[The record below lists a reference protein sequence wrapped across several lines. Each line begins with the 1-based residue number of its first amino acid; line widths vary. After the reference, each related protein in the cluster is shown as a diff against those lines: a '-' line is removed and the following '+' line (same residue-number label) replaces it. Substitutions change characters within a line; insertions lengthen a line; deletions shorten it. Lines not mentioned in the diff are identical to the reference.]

1 MSKVLVV
8 DNDKFILEF
17 MKDIL
22 TNEGHEV
29 MTAEDGLSAVDILE
43 TYVPDIIFIDLIM
56 PNIDG
61 KRLCKIIRGMRK
73 LENVFLVILSA
84 TVLEEKIDT
93 EALGVDICVSKGPL
107 NEMAQNVLSALNLTE
122 AQAPPSLPSAVLGSE
137 NIFPRAITGELMSV
151 KRHFEAIFEKI
162 SEGILEVTK
171 NGRIVYVNPAAL
183 SIIGLPEEKLLA
195 SRFTDLFSKD
205 YRQTAT
211 RLVETGHEEAVRIT
225 EDPLISLNE
234 YLLTV
239 KALPVDNDS
248 STAIIILND
257 VTKQKEAEETLRQRN
272 RELELLNLA
281 GRTLNS
287 SLDLD
292 HVLVTVLEELRRLI
306 DVSRSTIWLVDPVSG
321 DLVCREALGNSREVL
336 SGWRLEPEQGLAWWV
351 VRHGKSLNVPDT
363 RADTR
368 HFKGVD
374 SATGIEMRSVI
385 GVPLIAKGSV
395 IGVIEVVD
403 TEPGKFDT
411 SYQALLEWLAASAS
425 IAIDNARLYEH
436 AQHEIIDRER
446 AEKDLSRSVKRLR
459 KTLNGTIQAITMIAE
474 RRDQYTA
481 GHQRRVADLA
491 QAISREMGLSEDHIE
506 GIRVS
511 GLVHDV
517 GKMAIPAEIL
527 SKPGMLDE
535 EEFALIKKHPQAGYD
550 ILKEIDFPWPIAE
563 IVLQHHERMDGS
575 GYPQG
580 LPGEEIMIEA
590 RILCVSDV
598 VEAMV
603 SHRPYRPALGL
614 PKALEELKR
623 RNGDLYDPEV
633 VRVCLTLFQDEI
645 FRFE

>member
-1 MSKVLVV
+1 MSKVLAV
-8 DNDKFILEF
+8 DNDTFILEF

-29 MTAEDGLSAVDILE
+29 MIAEDGLSAVDILE
-43 TYVPDIIFIDLIM
+43 IYVPDIIFTDLIM

-61 KRLCKIIRGMRK
+61 TRLCKIIRGMRK
-73 LENVFLVILSA
+73 LENVFLVVLSA

-93 EALGVDICVSKGPL
+93 EALGVDICIPKGPL
-107 NEMAQNVLSALNLTE
+107 DEMTQNILSALSLIE
-122 AQAPPSLPSAVLGSE
+122 AAVPTSLPSTILGGE
-137 NIFPRAITGELMSV
+137 GFFPRAITGELISV

-162 SEGILEVTK
+162 SEGILELSK

-195 SRFTDLFSKD
+195 SRFTDLFSED
-205 YRQTAT
+205 YRQTVT
-211 RLVETGHEEAVRIT
+211 GLIETVHEGAVRIT
-225 EDPLISLNE
+225 EDSLISLNE

-239 KALPVDNDS
+239 KALPVDNDA
-248 STAIIILND
+248 STVIIILND
-257 VTKQKEAEETLRQRN
+257 VTKQKEAEETLQQRN

-321 DLVCREALGNSREVL
+321 ELVCQEAIGISREVL
-336 SGWRLEPEQGLAWWV
+336 NGWRLEPEQGLAWWV

-363 RADTR
+363 RSDTR
-368 HFKGVD
+368 HYKGID
-374 SATGIEMRSVI
+374 SATGIEIRSVI

-403 TEPGKFDT
+403 TEPGRFDT
-411 SYQALLEWLAASAS
+411 SYQALLEWLAASAA

-436 AQHEIIDRER
+436 AHQEIRDRET
-446 AEKDLSRSVKRLR
+446 AEKDLSSNVKKLQ
-459 KTLNGTIQAITMIAE
+459 KTLDGTIQAIALIAE
-474 RRDQYTA
+474 RRDPYTA

-491 QAISREMGLSEDHIE
+491 QAISREMGLSEDQIE

-511 GLVHDV
+511 GLVHDI
-517 GKMAIPAEIL
+517 GKMATPGEIL
-527 SKPGMLDE
+527 SKPGTLEQD
-535 EEFALIKKHPQAGYD
+535 EFALIKKHPQVGYD
-550 ILKEIDFPWPIAE
+550 ILKEIEFPWPIAK
-563 IVLQHHERMDGS
+563 IVFQHHERMDGS

-580 LPGEEIMIEA
+580 LSGEEILIEA

-598 VEAMV
+598 VEAMA
-603 SHRPYRPALGL
+603 SHRPYRPALGI
-614 PKALEELKR
+614 PRALDEINRKKGE
-623 RNGDLYDPEV
+623 LYDPEIV
-633 VRVCLTLFQDEI
+633 KACLKLFGDKT